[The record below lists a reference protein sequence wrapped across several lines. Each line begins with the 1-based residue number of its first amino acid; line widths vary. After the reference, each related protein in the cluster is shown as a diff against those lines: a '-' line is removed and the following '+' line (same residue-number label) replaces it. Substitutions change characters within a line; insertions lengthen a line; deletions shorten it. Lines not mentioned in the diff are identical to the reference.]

1 MGGFSNDEIEQFFND
16 ASSSETTTATTTNT
30 APAKSIRQDPKFKKF
45 NMMIKMHLPEPVI
58 RNKMKQA
65 GISEQDIESFL
76 ADKPAASSKPA
87 VEKPAV
93 KEVSFRENPKVKKY
107 LPMLRMHLPPHVVSA
122 KMSQAGLSKAEITA
136 FLEDKPL
143 KTESAAPAVSFRKN
157 DKVKKFLPMLRYVTL
172 CSLPCLFSIVC
183 SNSISK
189 KQDASTT
196 TCRIGQDV
204 SSWTE

>member
-65 GISEQDIESFL
+65 GISEQDIKSFL
-76 ADKPAASSKPA
+76 EDKPPASSTAKPA

-93 KEVSFRENPKVKKY
+93 KEVSFREDPKVKKY
-107 LPMLRMHLPPHVVSA
+107 LPMLR
-122 KMSQAGLSKAEITA
+122 
-136 FLEDKPL
+136 
-143 KTESAAPAVSFRKN
+143 
-157 DKVKKFLPMLRYVTL
+157 YV
-172 CSLPCLFSIVC
+172 
-183 SNSISK
+183 
-189 KQDASTT
+189 
-196 TCRIGQDV
+196 
-204 SSWTE
+204 